1 MKAMELTINNL
12 THGYAE
18 QRLFEK
24 LSFHVRSGQKVCIA
38 GPSGSGKSTLLKA
51 LMGFIVP
58 AEGEIRIGPEPM
70 TPQSVWE
77 MRRRMAYVGQE
88 PDLGEGI
95 VIDRI
100 HRPFTYHANAH
111 LALDRQ
117 KLSDYCRQFQLSEA
131 LLHKEIGDLSGGEK
145 QRIALIVA
153 LLLKRPILLL
163 DEPVSAL
170 DKVNKKAVKE
180 ELARDASRTVLF
192 ISHES
197 ELLEIADATISL
209 NPEGDRR

>member
-1 MKAMELTINNL
+1 MDITVNNL
-12 THGYAE
+12 THDFDK
-18 QRLFEK
+18 QCLFEA
-24 LSFHVRSGQKVCIA
+24 LSFHVRSGQKVCVA

-58 AEGEIRIGPEPM
+58 AEGEIHIGTEPM
-70 TPQSVWE
+70 TPHSVWGL
-77 MRRRMAYVGQE
+77 RRKMAYVGQE
-88 PDLGEGI
+88 PDLGEGV

-100 HRPFTYHANAH
+100 RRPFTYHANAH
-111 LALDRQ
+111 LTLDRQ
-117 KLSDYCRQFQLSEA
+117 TLSDYCRRFQLSEE

-145 QRIALIVA
+145 QRIALIIA

-170 DKVNKKAVKE
+170 DKANKAAVKE
-180 ELARDASRTVLF
+180 ELARDASRTILF

-209 NPEGDRR
+209 DSGGGRR